1 MIPGLL
7 RYRGLRPR
15 NYHTMKAVWQ
25 TVGIGKQ
32 STMDT
37 AQLMEFVGNHPYLT
51 GGFVAVLLFWLYTE
65 VKRKFQGVRELT
77 PAQAVLMI
85 NRENAV
91 VVDVSPQS
99 DFDKGHIAD
108 ALHVSPSQ
116 LAGNDP
122 KLARLQ
128 GKPVL
133 VVCKTGQTAT
143 QAAAR
148 LAKQGVGEVAVL
160 KGGMAQW
167 VNDQFPV
174 TRK

>member
-1 MIPGLL
+1 
-7 RYRGLRPR
+7 
-15 NYHTMKAVWQ
+15 
-25 TVGIGKQ
+25 
-32 STMDT
+32 MDT
-37 AQLMEFVGNHPYLT
+37 QQLMEFVGNHPYLT

-65 VKRKFQGVRELT
+65 VKRRFQGFLELT

-91 VVDVSPQS
+91 VVDVSAQS
-99 DFDKGHIAD
+99 DFDKGHITD
-108 ALHVSPSQ
+108 ALHILPSH
-116 LAGNDP
+116 LDGSDP
-122 KLARLQ
+122 KLAQLQ

-133 VVCKTGQTAT
+133 VVDKAGQAAG

-148 LAKQGVGEVAVL
+148 ILKLGAGQVAVL